1 MNAWRTHLT
10 NETGRLRRNSASRSC
25 TRPAMRAAAQSSM
38 DASLNRPAV
47 LSNHAITMAP
57 VTVTMAPV
65 TVTMAP
71 VTVTMARCAGKM
83 ALWLLQL
90 SLPASH
96 PALQQSMDNAR
107 KKGLRKA
114 KLYLR
119 PYGQSSQW
127 GGASR

>member
-47 LSNHAITMAP
+47 LSNHAI
-57 VTVTMAPV
+57 
-65 TVTMAP
+65 TMAP